1 VCVSCVDEF
10 NLLCFEECNVVEL
23 AAVAA
28 VADVAKRPDTL
39 VACGLI
45 H

>member
-1 VCVSCVDEF
+1 MCVSCVEEF

-23 AAVAA
+23 AA